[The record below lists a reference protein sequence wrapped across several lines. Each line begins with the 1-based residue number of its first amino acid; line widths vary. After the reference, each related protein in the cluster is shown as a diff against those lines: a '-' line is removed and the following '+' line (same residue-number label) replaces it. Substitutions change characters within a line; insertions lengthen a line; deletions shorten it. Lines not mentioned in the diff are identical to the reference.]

1 MNAGPVAH
9 LNVAR
14 LRHGWD
20 DPRSAGFVDA
30 TGRVNALAERAAG
43 FVWREADGAVEA
55 ALEGPDAPFGPG
67 VNAASLSVWENAEA
81 LRRFTY
87 ESVHGAFFRRRAEW
101 FAPLDGPTHVL
112 WPVAEGHRPTVAEA
126 AARLARLR
134 AEGPTDAAFDFT
146 HDARARRGTEMA
158 S

>member
-1 MNAGPVAH
+1 MPGHIAH

-14 LRHGWD
+14 LRYGWD

-30 TGRVNALAERAAG
+30 TGRVNALADRAQG
-43 FVWREADGAVEA
+43 FVWREKDGAVEA

-67 VNAASLSVWENAEA
+67 ANAASLSVWESVEH

-87 ESVHGAFFRRRAEW
+87 ETVHGAFFRRRAEW
-101 FAPLDGPTHVL
+101 FAQLDGPTYVL
-112 WPVAEGHRPTVAEA
+112 WPVAEGHRPSVAEA
-126 AARLARLR
+126 AERLAMLR
-134 AEGPTDAAFDFT
+134 ADGPSDAAFDFSR
-146 HDARARRGTEMA
+146 DARAPRGTEMA